1 MKDPIKLSDRLSA
14 GGQPTAD
21 DLGQL
26 AKAGFKSVVNLR
38 TEGEKNQPLSP
49 DAERTVAVEA
59 GLGYRH
65 VPVSVASLSASD
77 LDTFRKAIEELPGP
91 VYVHCGAG
99 QRACAFSLLVE
110 RQGESPETIF
120 KEAEQKGIDL
130 PDAPVRDFMRDG
142 LKSRYK

>member
-14 GGQPTAD
+14 GGQPTEN
-21 DLGQL
+21 DLHKL
-26 AKAGFKSVVNLR
+26 VEAGFKSVVNLR
-38 TEGEKNQPLSP
+38 TEGEKNQPMSP
-49 DAERTVAVEA
+49 DAERAKAEEA

-65 VPVSVASLSASD
+65 VPVSVTALSAGD
-77 LDTFRKAIEELPGP
+77 LDTFRKAIEELQGP

-110 RQGESPETIF
+110 RQDKTPDAVL

-130 PDAPVRDFMRDG
+130 PDAPVRDFIRDR
-142 LKSRYK
+142 LTRR